1 MRDESKEQR
10 RQRLIEELQERD
22 APHPKALK
30 DALAHEL
37 ACRRAGARENARI
50 RRVPCKG
57 E

>member
-10 RQRLIEELQERD
+10 RPRLIEELQERD

-37 ACRRAGARENARI
+37 ARRRAGARENEPI
-50 RRVPCKG
+50 RRVPRK
-57 E
+57 EE